1 MNKIKATQFKDQQPK
16 LTWIISFMKR
26 NKLSHK
32 KAEMMSS
39 ATKLN
44 TANPFI
50 IYDFFN
56 QLEVSDDS
64 NRKLTDYL
72 QMCLHIFCP
81 VNVCIYIVL
90 LIAMKNSFSV

>member
-1 MNKIKATQFKDQQPK
+1 
-16 LTWIISFMKR
+16 MKR

-32 KAEMMSS
+32 KAEMISS

-50 IYDFFN
+50 IYDFFD
-56 QLEVSDDS
+56 QLEEVSDDS
-64 NRKLTDYL
+64 DRKLTDYL

-81 VNVCIYIVL
+81 VYVCIYIVL

>member
-1 MNKIKATQFKDQQPK
+1 
-16 LTWIISFMKR
+16 MKR

-32 KAEMMSS
+32 KAEMISS

-50 IYDFFN
+50 IYDFFD
-56 QLEVSDDS
+56 QLEEVSDDS
-64 NRKLTDYL
+64 DCKLTDYL

-81 VNVCIYIVL
+81 VYVCIDIVL

>member
-1 MNKIKATQFKDQQPK
+1 
-16 LTWIISFMKR
+16 MKR

-32 KAEMMSS
+32 KAEMISS

-50 IYDFFN
+50 IYDFFD
-56 QLEVSDDS
+56 QLEEVSDDS
-64 NRKLTDYL
+64 DRKLTDYL

-81 VNVCIYIVL
+81 AYVCIYIVL

>member
-1 MNKIKATQFKDQQPK
+1 MDKIEATQFKDQQPK
-16 LTWIISFMKR
+16 LTWIICFMKR

-56 QLEVSDDS
+56 QLEVKDDS
-64 NRKLTDYL
+64 DRKLTI
-72 QMCLHIFCP
+72 CKCACTFF
-81 VNVCIYIVL
+81 VL
-90 LIAMKNSFSV
+90 LMYASILFY

>member
-1 MNKIKATQFKDQQPK
+1 
-16 LTWIISFMKR
+16 MKR

-32 KAEMMSS
+32 KAEMISS

-50 IYDFFN
+50 IYDFFD
-56 QLEVSDDS
+56 QLEEVSDDS
-64 NRKLTDYL
+64 ERKLTDYL

-81 VNVCIYIVL
+81 VYVCIYIVL
-90 LIAMKNSFSV
+90 LITMKNSFSV